1 MSINILRHIDDKV
14 CIYKSFIDDNDLTSK
29 LLDVNNVQA
38 RYTLDIYF
46 KILFLFEKCGA
57 SYDIFYAILSIGYD
71 FGSHNTNYPKK
82 TSLNNFK
89 NKVADV
95 QLGLLIHTKHI
106 DDENKLLNT
115 TSLSLDSS
123 FVKNDNC
130 QELVG
135 RSAYFKNRNG
145 FKISNMVDQAGYSLY
160 VSIDGGNK
168 HDSVLG
174 INLINSIT
182 NVDLNGIYL
191 LADSGYDQTNFKE
204 ACKNINTRC
213 LTTKN
218 SRKED
223 NAEIKRIKKEE
234 HEKKVL
240 ERKRLMNEQ
249 KKERSKHIRYVRR
262 QKAKIKRTKDKEE
275 IEYLDDLI
283 AKNKLTMN
291 NNINNIKR
299 TREGLNKKCKGEI
312 MLRIKELKE
321 RNRKECKCDYI
332 CDKCEICK
340 TDTICS
346 VCKVC
351 KSCKKNMKYYL
362 GMTESEIKLYKRRI
376 KVENT
381 FSHLKH
387 GRVARIMDRKAKVYL
402 ESIYCRIIDLDIF
415 DKKRNQAN
423 HVQPL

>member
-1 MSINILRHIDDKV
+1 MSSNILHHIDDKV
-14 CIYKSFIDDNDLTSK
+14 CIYKSFIDDNNLVSK

-38 RYTLDIYF
+38 IYTLDIYF

-71 FGSHNTNYPKK
+71 FGVRNKNYPKK

-89 NKVADV
+89 NKVADI
-95 QLGLLIHTKHI
+95 QLGFLIHTKHI
-106 DDENKLLNT
+106 NERNKLSNA
-115 TSLSLDSS
+115 TSLNLDSS
-123 FVKNDNC
+123 FVQNNNC

-145 FKISNMVDQAGYSLY
+145 LKISNITDQNGYSLY

-174 INLINSIT
+174 IDLINSIT

-191 LADSGYDQTNFKE
+191 LADSGYDQINVKE

-218 SRKED
+218 LRKGD
-223 NAEIKRIKKEE
+223 NAEIKRIKTEE
-234 HEKKVL
+234 NEKKVL

-249 KKERSKHIRYVRR
+249 KKERNKQKRYAKR
-262 QKAKIKRTKDKEE
+262 QRSKIKRIEYKKEM
-275 IEYLDDLI
+275 EYLDDLI
-283 AKNKLTMN
+283 ARNKMAMN
-291 NNINNIKR
+291 NSIENIKR
-299 TREGLNKKCKGEI
+299 TRRGLNKKYKGII
-312 MLRIKELKE
+312 MMRIKELKE
-321 RNRKECKCDYI
+321 INRKKCKCEYI
-332 CDKCEICK
+332 CNKCEICK

-387 GRVARIMDRKAKVYL
+387 GRVAKIMDRKVKVYL

-415 DKKRNQAN
+415 DKKKN
-423 HVQPL
+423 